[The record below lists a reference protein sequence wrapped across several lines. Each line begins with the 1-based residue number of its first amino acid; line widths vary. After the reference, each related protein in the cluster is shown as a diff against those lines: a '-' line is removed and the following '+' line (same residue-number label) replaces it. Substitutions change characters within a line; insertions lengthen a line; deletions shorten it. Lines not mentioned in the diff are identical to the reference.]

1 MLLLFGNFLVIS
13 LYLGDGVG
21 SAPVLSP
28 RPTGPPPPSCSI
40 CVQRA
45 KCPPL
50 PAKKREPPASENGG
64 RWRKRERE
72 HPLSKARI
80 QIKKKYNNNNNIII
94 IIHKCNRQ
102 QDTEHNKGSGGRA
115 GGAQAGRAG
124 GEIVNSSSG
133 RLRGGSGSHHFNV
146 QVSSRILF
154 TAEPSASGSGAG
166 RSRPSVGP
174 KSPRPSSRSP
184 VS

>member
-1 MLLLFGNFLVIS
+1 MEQKKGR
-13 LYLGDGVG
+13 G
-21 SAPVLSP
+21 SSG
-28 RPTGPPPPSCSI
+28 RSSG
-40 CVQRA
+40 Q
-45 KCPPL
+45 
-50 PAKKREPPASENGG
+50 GG
-64 RWRKRERE
+64 M
-72 HPLSKARI
+72 
-80 QIKKKYNNNNNIII
+80 
-94 IIHKCNRQ
+94 
-102 QDTEHNKGSGGRA
+102 
-115 GGAQAGRAG
+115 G

-133 RLRGGSGSHHFNV
+133 RLRGGSGNHHFNV